1 MPLKYGVNRT
11 FTDGDMRAQTLRTSA
26 AATVVAPR
34 AALRLRNPPRCIAG
48 AICCTLEKKRTRF
61 GLFFAELCGMAEFC
75 TISSSAFKSAGLWG
89 RTAIATRQVTA
100 KPAAPIIGVLGALPA
115 SFFHLLRIQMQEVG
129 GRGPTVV
136 KVSQLFRERNGT
148 NIDLEALTV
157 SRATWA
163 ALAKR
168 NKKKIVE
175 IGAFLSEIGAKF
187 EIALSGMIERC
198 VASGAAS
205 AQSDASR
212 CALPRPTDAM
222 E

>member
-1 MPLKYGVNRT
+1 L
-11 FTDGDMRAQTLRTSA
+11 D
-26 AATVVAPR
+26 
-34 AALRLRNPPRCIAG
+34 AG
-48 AICCTLEKKRTRF
+48 
-61 GLFFAELCGMAEFC
+61 G
-75 TISSSAFKSAGLWG
+75 
-89 RTAIATRQVTA
+89 
-100 KPAAPIIGVLGALPA
+100 
-115 SFFHLLRIQMQEVG
+115 G

-136 KVSQLFRERNGT
+136 KRSQFFRERNGT
-148 NIDLEALTV
+148 NIDLEALKV
-157 SRATWA
+157 RRATWA

-187 EIALSGMIERC
+187 KIALSGMIERC

-222 E
+222 EWMNDLINTINIIKESSYCLLATYTNKWMKWSNKMIDKLLPTLRDADELPRLAVPRILD